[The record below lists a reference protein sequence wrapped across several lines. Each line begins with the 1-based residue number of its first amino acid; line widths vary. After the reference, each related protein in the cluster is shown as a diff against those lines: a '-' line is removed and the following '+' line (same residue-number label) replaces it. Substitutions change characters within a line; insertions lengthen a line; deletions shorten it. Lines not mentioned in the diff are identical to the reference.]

1 MKRLLAELRR
11 ARRPKRPG
19 RSRRGV
25 ALVMVLGA
33 LTLLTVML
41 TELQGESS
49 AELGSAL
56 SERDGLKAEY
66 AARSAVNL
74 SRLLIAAE
82 PTIRAAIAP
91 LFLLQRQGPPQ
102 IPVWEFADQVLGA
115 FNDAAGSERF
125 TALSSVNLAEGR
137 NLGLEGAGFEVTVVD
152 EDSKIN
158 FNLPARGDA
167 FSQARLA
174 AQVMGLIGGL
184 QYTPMFERRDAD
196 GSFSDRQAVCSAII
210 DWTDPDQDEY
220 RCDTDSATAQQ
231 AAAEDSFYQL
241 LDSPYQRKNAAMD
254 SLEELHLVRGIS
266 DDFWATFIDP
276 DPENPHKRNATVW
289 GQGAINVNTANAQT
303 ILSVVVSAATPEAKI
318 RTDPAEQAT
327 FLSALTLVRGFT
339 AGAPLFGTPNA
350 FLAALKHQGVFGP
363 VLKALGLEPVPLLSE
378 SELAKAITTE
388 SKVFSV
394 YATGYVRAGQRSTE
408 TRVHAVVDFRGAP
421 GVSEL
426 MESAGLGPAGQN
438 PEGSQGATG
447 DEGEL
452 EGEAAIAGAVKAD
465 PAGNVVYYRV
475 E

>member
-220 RCDTDSATAQQ
+220 RCDTDSATAQ
-231 AAAEDSFYQL
+231 
-241 LDSPYQRKNAAMD
+241 
-254 SLEELHLVRGIS
+254 
-266 DDFWATFIDP
+266 
-276 DPENPHKRNATVW
+276 
-289 GQGAINVNTANAQT
+289 
-303 ILSVVVSAATPEAKI
+303 
-318 RTDPAEQAT
+318 
-327 FLSALTLVRGFT
+327 
-339 AGAPLFGTPNA
+339 
-350 FLAALKHQGVFGP
+350 
-363 VLKALGLEPVPLLSE
+363 
-378 SELAKAITTE
+378 
-388 SKVFSV
+388 
-394 YATGYVRAGQRSTE
+394 
-408 TRVHAVVDFRGAP
+408 
-421 GVSEL
+421 
-426 MESAGLGPAGQN
+426 
-438 PEGSQGATG
+438 
-447 DEGEL
+447 
-452 EGEAAIAGAVKAD
+452 
-465 PAGNVVYYRV
+465 
-475 E
+475 